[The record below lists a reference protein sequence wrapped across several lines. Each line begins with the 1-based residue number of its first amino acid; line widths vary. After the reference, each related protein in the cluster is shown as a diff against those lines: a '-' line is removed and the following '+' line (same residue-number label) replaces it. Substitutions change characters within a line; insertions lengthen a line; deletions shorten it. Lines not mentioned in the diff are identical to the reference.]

1 MAKRMFL
8 RNFLPIGKFC
18 QETFVLVS
26 KSIRARVIRRINI
39 DDINFATVGVI
50 QASECMVVV
59 AFDNHMGRSASQRAF
74 CIDRL
79 FGDFFENWNFVF
91 GILVKSFWNIH
102 PVKPITNTFDL
113 RLPAF
118 DFFFQFV
125 NTNLESIQCFCH
137 VNLTAKGVRPYLVP
151 FASLLQIKKRGVE
164 CTY

>member
-26 KSIRARVIRRINI
+26 KSIRTRVVRWINV
-39 DDINFATVGVI
+39 DNINFATVSVI
-50 QASECMVVV
+50 QASECVVVV
-59 AFDNHMGRSASQRAF
+59 AFDNHMGRSARQRTF
-74 CIDRL
+74 RIYGL
-79 FGDFFENWNFVF
+79 FSDFFKNWNFVF

-102 PVKPITNTFDL
+102 PVEPITNTFDL